1 MTMRRTFLIGCA
13 AFSAALT
20 LRAQDKAT
28 EASLRE
34 AIKRY
39 VAAWNSHDVQAWLSF
54 LTDDIWY
61 TEAVDYYQRM
71 KGRQAVLAFFG
82 DAVKM
87 SDLVWDVQ
95 QVKMMPDGTA
105 TVVVRHVAN
114 ILPKTG
120 DKYASSFESVPS
132 VGRWRMEGERWRMF
146 YFTSHKGSALDAMQK
161 DGIK

>member
-1 MTMRRTFLIGCA
+1 MTTRRIVLIGC
-13 AFSAALT
+13 SALAIALP
-20 LRAQDKAT
+20 LRAPDKAT

-34 AIKRY
+34 AVKRY
-39 VAAWNSHDVQAWLSF
+39 VAAWNSHDVQAWSSF

-61 TEAVDYYQRM
+61 TEAIDYYQRM

-82 DAVKM
+82 DTVKT

-95 QVKMMPDGTA
+95 QVKLMPDGTA

-120 DKYASSFESVPS
+120 EKYASSFESVPS
-132 VGRWRMEGERWRMF
+132 VSRWRTAAG
-146 YFTSHKGSALDAMQK
+146 L
-161 DGIK
+161 